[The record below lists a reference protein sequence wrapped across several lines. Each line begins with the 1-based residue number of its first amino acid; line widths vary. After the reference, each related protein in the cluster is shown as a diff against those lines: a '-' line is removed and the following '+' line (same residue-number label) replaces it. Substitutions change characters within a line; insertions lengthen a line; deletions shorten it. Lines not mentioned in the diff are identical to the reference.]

1 MHTFWDIV
9 LQDRSN
15 TVSGSTC
22 LFNNFFKGQIM
33 KGRVGWTCQVSIIR
47 GEASSSLP
55 PFGYYSVKREGL
67 LFYTVQ
73 QSLQIQGTTYCHW
86 KA

>member
-1 MHTFWDIV
+1 
-9 LQDRSN
+9 
-15 TVSGSTC
+15 
-22 LFNNFFKGQIM
+22 M